1 MVTELKVGDK
11 VSVTGVGY
19 SYSVTIVK
27 LTNSYIYTKY
37 EPTNVIERF
46 SRLTLIST
54 SKKDSLQK
62 YIKLNK

>member
-1 MVTELKVGDK
+1 MVTDLKIGDK
-11 VSVTGVGY
+11 VCVTGVGY

-62 YIKLNK
+62 NIKINK

>member
-1 MVTELKVGDK
+1 MVTNLKIGDK
-11 VSVTGVGY
+11 VWVTSAGY
-19 SYSVTIVK
+19 SYPVTIVK

-62 YIKLNK
+62 YIKINK